1 MPFNFGDKNWAIRIL
16 VFFDLLYLAMAI
28 TFRWNPHTSDLGK
41 DLWGVFM
48 MSNGAL
54 FLILNTEGKR
64 QAGIDIPPDNTT
76 QTTATQ
82 SVEVKTTSTPVDPTQ
97 VPPKTGE

>member
-16 VFFDLLYLAMAI
+16 VFFDLLYLACAI
-28 TFRWNPHTSDLGK
+28 FFRWNPHTSDLGK

-54 FLILNTEGKR
+54 FLILNTEGKK
-64 QAGIDIPPDNTT
+64 QAGLDIPPDNTT

-82 SVEVKTTSTPVDPTQ
+82 STTVTATSAPADPTQ
-97 VPPKTGE
+97 ATKGT

>member
-1 MPFNFGDKNWAIRIL
+1 MPFNFGDENWAIRIL
-16 VFFDLLYLAMAI
+16 VFFDLLYLGCAI
-28 TFRWNPHTSDLGK
+28 LFRWNPHTSDLGK

-54 FLILNTEGKR
+54 FLILNTEGKK
-64 QAGIDIPPDNTT
+64 QAGIDIPPDNTI

-82 SVEVKTTSTPVDPTQ
+82 STNVTTTSVPPDPTQ
-97 VPPKTGE
+97 APPKEG